1 MFPWG
6 GVMRRSLLLLLHI
19 PVPWVFVIA
28 YLIGVVMQ
36 AFVPIALS
44 ASARDASSLAG
55 WVTMALGVGLA
66 VWCLTIFRKQ
76 RTTTVPGRTSATLV
90 TWGPYRFSRNPMYVA
105 LTLAYLGEAGILGQV
120 WPLPLL
126 VLVLVYLN
134 WTLVPFE
141 EVQLL
146 ETFGAAYAAYRAR
159 VRRWL

>member
-1 MFPWG
+1 
-6 GVMRRSLLLLLHI
+6 MRPSLLLHI

-28 YLIGVVMQ
+28 YLMGVVAQ
-36 AFVPIALS
+36 AFVPIPLS
-44 ASARDASSLAG
+44 AAARDASNLAG
-55 WVTMALGVGLA
+55 WVTLALGVGLA
-66 VWCLTIFRKQ
+66 AWCLTIFRRQ

-120 WPLPLL
+120 WPLPVL

-141 EVQLL
+141 EAQLQQ
-146 ETFGAAYAAYRAR
+146 TFGDAYAAYRAR

>member
-1 MFPWG
+1 
-6 GVMRRSLLLLLHI
+6 MRQSLLLHI

-28 YLIGVVMQ
+28 YLIGVVVQ
-36 AFVPIALS
+36 AFVPIPLS
-44 ASARDASSLAG
+44 ASARDTSNLAG
-55 WVTMALGVGLA
+55 WVILALGVGLA
-66 VWCLTIFRKQ
+66 AWCLTIFRRQ

-141 EVQLL
+141 EAQLL
-146 ETFGAAYAAYRAR
+146 ETLGAAYAAYRAR